1 MTRVE
6 NAPLLQAVRAEDRA
20 HRRHERTGLI
30 GWAAVAVLTAYGLA
44 QVYWALGGSGFPF
57 GADDAN
63 PEYSAFEHIG
73 RAQLAPW
80 LAAGFLLSAVVAVL
94 LALPGRHR
102 VPTPVLLGATGLSV
116 AGVLGAIAD
125 FRILGNLAYVFM
137 LKFSAINWTVINQVF
152 AVVAV
157 GLMAMS
163 AVTYQR
169 RTTGACV
176 ACGRNDS
183 GAGWTSPRSAARW
196 GRRAAYTAVAVPLVY
211 ASTRWAWAVG
221 YPLGLSDEMWEEGK
235 EDNLWLF
242 GAALATMGALGS
254 LLTLGLV
261 QRWGEV
267 FPRWIPGLRGRRV
280 PPALAIVPASLVAV
294 MVTTAGIMYIRLH
307 FQGAFDN
314 PAENWGATV
323 PETIWPVWGVALAAA
338 TLAYYFRRRGACK
351 RCGRGAGGTA
361 AEPEPRRASN
371 SSMSA

>member
-6 NAPLLQAVRAEDRA
+6 NAPLRRAARAGDRA
-20 HRRHERTGLI
+20 RRRPALI
-30 GWAAVAVLTAYGLA
+30 GWAAVAALTAYGLA
-44 QVYWALGGSGFPF
+44 HVHWALGGSGFPF

-63 PEYSAFEHIG
+63 PEYSAFEHVG
-73 RAQLAPW
+73 RDRLAPW
-80 LAAGFLLSAVVAVL
+80 MAAGFLLSAAVAVL
-94 LALPGRHR
+94 LALPGRRR
-102 VPTPVLLGATGLSV
+102 VPTRVLLGATGLSV
-116 AGVLGAIAD
+116 AAVLGAIAD

-169 RTTGACV
+169 RTTGACT
-176 ACGRNDS
+176 ACGRTDS
-183 GAGWTSPRSAARW
+183 RADWTSRESAARW
-196 GRRAAYTAVAVPLVY
+196 GRKAAYTAVAVPLVY
-211 ASTRWAWAVG
+211 ASTRWAWALG
-221 YPLGLSDEMWEEGK
+221 YPLGISDKMWEEGK
-235 EDNLWLF
+235 EDNLWLV
-242 GAALATMGALGS
+242 GSALATMGALGS

-307 FQGAFDN
+307 FQGAFED
-314 PAENWGATV
+314 PAANWGATV
-323 PETIWPVWGVALAAA
+323 PETIWPVWGAALAAA

-351 RCGRGAGGTA
+351 RCGRGGPQDVA
-361 AEPEPRRASN
+361 AQPAQHLDSN
-371 SSMSA
+371 SSMRA